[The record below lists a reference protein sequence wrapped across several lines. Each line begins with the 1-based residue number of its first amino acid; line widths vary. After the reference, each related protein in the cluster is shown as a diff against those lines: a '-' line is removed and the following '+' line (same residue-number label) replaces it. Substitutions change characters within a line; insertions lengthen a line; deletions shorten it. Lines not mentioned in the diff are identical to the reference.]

1 MFALSGRVHPT
12 TEHSHS
18 SPDRRKPPS
27 LPPERLCESARPHVT
42 DPAPRSPRP
51 LRLVAPTAP
60 RRALLP
66 WIGVALALGLAYY
79 FRDLLGLAAAAFAV
93 AYLLDPLV
101 SRLERLRVPR
111 SLAIVIV
118 LLLIAVVITVL
129 VWFVVPDIVR
139 QVTDLLTS
147 LPRKLRDQW
156 IPSSNRLLASL
167 RQRYHLRI
175 PATADAWLTQAGMR
189 TDEIARRSVE
199 VVQSAAGYSISI
211 IEKLVETVIVSAMAF
226 YLLLDYHR
234 LLDGVLVLVP
244 RRAEHEFSRIAA
256 NVNAAL
262 GRYVRGQALAM
273 LILGSLFSL
282 GLGALKVPAGVGL
295 GILAGLLSVVPYI
308 GFFIAL
314 GLAALLAALDGGSAA
329 CLAVVGY
336 MVFVHIVDITFV
348 TPRILGGSIGL
359 SPVWVILALLA
370 GGKLMGF
377 AGLLAAI
384 PVASVLRVLVGE
396 AVDYYRSTR
405 FYTAMPATEAAVHTV
420 DIAHLDIVDE
430 PPPPPPKPPRAP
442 DLNPLSRST
451 FADGTPEDPNAKG
464 EP

>member
-1 MFALSGRVHPT
+1 M
-12 TEHSHS
+12 
-18 SPDRRKPPS
+18 
-27 LPPERLCESARPHVT
+27 
-42 DPAPRSPRP
+42 RP

-66 WIGVALALGLAYY
+66 WVGVALALALAYY
-79 FRDLLGLAAAAFAV
+79 FRDLLGLAGAAFAV

-101 SRLERLRVPR
+101 SRLERLRLPR
-111 SLAIVIV
+111 SLAIVVV
-118 LLLIAVVITVL
+118 LLSLSVVFTLLI
-129 VWFVVPDIVR
+129 WFVVPDIVR
-139 QVTDLLTS
+139 QVTDLLNS

-156 IPSSNRLLASL
+156 IPGANRLLVSL

-175 PATADAWLTQAGMR
+175 PVTADAWLAQAGVR
-189 TDEIARRSVE
+189 TDEIARRSLE
-199 VVQSAAGYSISI
+199 MVQSAAGFSISV
-211 IEKLVETVIVSAMAF
+211 IEKVVEMVIVGAMAF

-244 RRAEHEFSRIAA
+244 RRAEHEFSRIAG
-256 NVNAAL
+256 NVNVAL

-273 LILGSLFSL
+273 LILGSLFAL

-314 GLAALLAALDGGSAA
+314 GLSALLAALDGGSGA

-336 MVFVHIVDITFV
+336 MVFVHVLDITFV

-370 GGKLMGF
+370 GGKVLGF
-377 AGLLAAI
+377 VGLLAAI

-405 FYTAMPATEAAVHTV
+405 FYTAMPASDGPVHAVEL
-420 DIAHLDIVDE
+420 AHLDVGDDPI
-430 PPPPPPKPPRAP
+430 PPPPKIPTVPPI
-442 DLNPLSRST
+442 NPLSRST
-451 FADGTPEDPNAKG
+451 FADGTPDDPKG
-464 EP
+464 QGGP